1 MAIPC
6 SEAFSGGFGG
16 RYCKAVLQY
25 YSWHFPAFFFLV
37 LYKEKK
43 RVTTIT
49 VRATTYR
56 NRWEK
61 SSRFYL
67 FVFSKQTCRLICS
80 TPESEAKLGRKRAQ
94 NRPHPSLSTTAS
106 TSPSFVLVQ
115 TTYLSH
121 GLSHLP
127 LWQLAPICISTT
139 HQASIISPPAVSM
152 AMHVVKHSLILASA
166 LQTQR
171 VLAS

>member
-1 MAIPC
+1 MIFSHRNDSRAAGVAIPC

-106 TSPSFVLVQ
+106 TSLLCAGTNNVSQPWLIPSPSLA
-115 TTYLSH
+115 TCTYLYLHHTPSKYYF
-121 GLSHLP
+121 
-127 LWQLAPICISTT
+127 
-139 HQASIISPPAVSM
+139 SPCSKYGHAC
-152 AMHVVKHSLILASA
+152 
-166 LQTQR
+166 R
-171 VLAS
+171 

>member
-1 MAIPC
+1 MTAELLEWRSHARRLSVVGLVGDIAKQC
-6 SEAFSGGFGG
+6 YNITAGIS
-16 RYCKAVLQY
+16 LL
-25 YSWHFPAFFFLV
+25 FFFLSLV
-37 LYKEKK
+37 QGKKK

-106 TSPSFVLVQ
+106 TSLLCAGTNNVSQPWLIPSPSLA
-115 TTYLSH
+115 TCTYLYLHHTPSKYYF
-121 GLSHLP
+121 
-127 LWQLAPICISTT
+127 
-139 HQASIISPPAVSM
+139 SPCSKYGHAC
-152 AMHVVKHSLILASA
+152 
-166 LQTQR
+166 R
-171 VLAS
+171 